1 MFLSNLSIVISHYVH
16 IPLFLLCSVLTPFH
30 TQTQTEKEEDNNSGR
45 REKEEDATQKK
56 NTRKE
61 EELHGLVIFSVIIS
75 LYCKICGFFFFIV
88 FTFFLILL

>member
-1 MFLSNLSIVISHYVH
+1 MS
-16 IPLFLLCSVLTPFH
+16 LTPFH

-61 EELHGLVIFSVIIS
+61 EELHGLVIFSIIIS
-75 LYCKICGFFFFIV
+75 LY
-88 FTFFLILL
+88 IL

>member
-30 TQTQTEKEEDNNSGR
+30 TQAQT
-45 REKEEDATQKK
+45 EKEEDATQKK
-56 NTRKE
+56 NTMKE

>member
-1 MFLSNLSIVISHYVH
+1 MS
-16 IPLFLLCSVLTPFH
+16 LTPFH

-61 EELHGLVIFSVIIS
+61 EELHGFMNAHHVFDKRVYNFLSS
-75 LYCKICGFFFFIV
+75 GFWRNQLQWSQGVGSRVEIE
-88 FTFFLILL
+88 L